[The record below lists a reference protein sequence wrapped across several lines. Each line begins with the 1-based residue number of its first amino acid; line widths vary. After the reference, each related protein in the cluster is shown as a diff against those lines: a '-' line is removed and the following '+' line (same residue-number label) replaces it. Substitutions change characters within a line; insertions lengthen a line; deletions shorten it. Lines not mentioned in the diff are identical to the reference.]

1 MLAINYLSLSSDHL
15 LDLDKLKAKG
25 WVHLLGLREEV
36 LEGCLTKVFH
46 NVEST
51 VSLTVSIHSHT
62 HSEGEYQEIF
72 VYPKVEEY
80 TKPKLK
86 GQGEHFSVV
95 RATAALEWLSHEF
108 EGCER

>member
-1 MLAINYLSLSSDHL
+1 MLTISYLGLYSDPL
-15 LDLDKLKAKG
+15 LDFDKLKVKG
-25 WVHLLGLREEV
+25 WVHPLGLREEV
-36 LEGCLTKVFH
+36 LEECLTKVFY

-62 HSEGEYQEIF
+62 HGEGEYQEIF
-72 VYPKVEEY
+72 VYPQAELY

-86 GQGEHFSVV
+86 GRGEHFSTA
-95 RATAALEWLSHEF
+95 RAIAVLEWLSHEF